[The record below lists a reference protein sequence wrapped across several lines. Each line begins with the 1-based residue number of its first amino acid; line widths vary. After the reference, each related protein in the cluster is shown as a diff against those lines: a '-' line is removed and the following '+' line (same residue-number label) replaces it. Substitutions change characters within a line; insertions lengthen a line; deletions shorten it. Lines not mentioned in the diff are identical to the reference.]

1 MRPNALRQFLGKG
14 NMVSDT
20 LRDTIALCEEWY
32 AAEPSIV
39 TFVLLS
45 LFHHLERRGWDNRQG
60 VATAQY
66 DPFKNMV
73 LPHLIAIADLL
84 IKAPLQHLPPNLTTL
99 SLPTRP
105 PSRRLLDRGIRN
117 VRTPWPVVPLGRVL
131 KHRSEFVTI
140 DDTQTY

>member
-84 IKAPLQHLPPNLTTL
+84 IKAPAAT
-99 SLPTRP
+99 PTAE
-105 PSRRLLDRGIRN
+105 LDDLVIAYQASIKA
-117 VRTPWPVVPLGRVL
+117 TP
-131 KHRSEFVTI
+131 
-140 DDTQTY
+140 